1 MTVYVLLPCYN
12 EERNI
17 EELIGEISK
26 ACQNFEYKIVAVD
39 DGSKDGT
46 YNYLRA
52 MSKVYPIIVLRHEVN
67 KGLHEALRTL
77 LLCIYDTA
85 GNSDYVITMDSD
97 LTHDPK
103 YIPQLISAC
112 RKEEADVVIA
122 SRFVEGGKQN
132 GVPLHRAFLSNGLR
146 LFVKIMLRIP
156 VKDVSSGYRCIRASN
171 IKEIIEKYGFEKF
184 IEAKG
189 FEVQL
194 ELLYKLFLNGAKI
207 IEVPFILDYS
217 MKKGGSKLKI
227 RRTILGYLQT
237 VSKLRRLQHDITF
250 SSAG

>member
-12 EERNI
+12 EERNV
-17 EELIGEISK
+17 EELIDKISK
-26 ACQNFEYKIVAVD
+26 ACWNLDYKIVAVD
-39 DGSKDGT
+39 DGSKDET
-46 YNYLRA
+46 YPYLCA
-52 MSKVYPIIVLRHEVN
+52 LSKTHPVVVLKHEVN

-77 LLCIYDTA
+77 LIHIYNTA
-85 GNSDYVITMDSD
+85 ENSDYVITMDSD

-112 RKEEADVVIA
+112 IEEEADVAIA
-122 SRFVEGGKQN
+122 SRFVEGGRQI
-132 GVPLHRAFLSNGLR
+132 GVPFHRAFLSRGLR
-146 LFVKIMLRIP
+146 FFVKIMLGIP
-156 VKDVSSGYRCIRASN
+156 VRDVSSGYRCIRSSR
-171 IKEIIEKYGFEKF
+171 IKEIIEKYGSERF

-207 IEVPFILDYS
+207 VEVPFILDYS
-217 MKKGGSKLKI
+217 MKKGESKLKV

-237 VSKLRRLQHDITF
+237 VSKLRRLQHNNTF
-250 SSAG
+250 SSA

>member
-12 EERNI
+12 EERNLK
-17 EELIGEISK
+17 ELITEISR
-26 ACQNFEYKIVAVD
+26 ACQKFDYKIVAVD

-46 YNYLRA
+46 YPYLHALSRT
-52 MSKVYPIIVLRHEVN
+52 YPIVVLRHEKN
-67 KGLHEALRTL
+67 RGLHEALRTL

-112 RKEEADVVIA
+112 RKEEADVAIA
-122 SRFVEGGKQN
+122 SRFVDGGKQI
-132 GVPLHRAFLSNGLR
+132 GVPLHRALLSRGLR
-146 LFVKIMLRIP
+146 LFVKIMLGIP
-156 VKDVSSGYRCIRASN
+156 VRDVSSGYRCIRSSN
-171 IKEIIEKYGFEKF
+171 IKGIIEKYGFERF

-207 IEVPFILDYS
+207 IEVPFTLDYS
-217 MKKGGSKLKI
+217 MKKGESKLKI
-227 RRTILGYLQT
+227 RRTILGYLRT
-237 VSKLRRLQHDITF
+237 ISKLRHLQYNGVF